1 VDKNNQV
8 ILNQADSKKRK
19 DAETSSVAVETEEKE
34 TSFSSTEPPAETSP
48 KNEIDLTRASAD
60 VNHVVHSEKSEGSDD
75 DSQISIMHPNDVIFE
90 SETKPGQT
98 EPEKRKEKDISEK
111 KRAYSWKSKTEKP
124 VKEEGEERKRLKK
137 KTVSKKTKSTPVK
150 PMPQPVIMSKGIAYL
165 SGNMIKL
172 TGGIKLSPGDEIKIK
187 DKDFVLKAQPRK
199 KTVIYF
205 SAAGLLILGLILF
218 SPLFKSKGSGR
229 LIGIVMDETS
239 RVFVPQAKIY
249 LKEADKTV
257 KSNQLGFFMLES
269 IPPGLYTLEASF
281 SGYKVQRENV
291 TITKDQSTT
300 ISVQLSSLSFGNLSS
315 ESASEV
321 ASPEEG
327 SERLSST
334 EVSTSSDYGSIRIKS
349 NVSDPM
355 ILIDDRTAGAGN
367 KVYRKIEPGKHLVT
381 ATKEGY
387 SDWAG
392 QVTIKPGQTL
402 NIDVE
407 LTEDK
412 SSSPETWKDYLS
424 LAESQ
429 RNSNDFTSAL
439 NSYDQALA
447 LNSNSPEALLGRGHT
462 YMQIGE
468 ESKASEDWEKAGK
481 LFFNV
486 HDYQNAI
493 LCYNNLVTF
502 KDKDAGYYLNRGV
515 CFLQLGRYQN
525 SIADLKKATEL
536 DAGLFLGYLNLG
548 EAYCKTGEYKLS
560 IETYKR
566 ARKLNPNSQHVFAG
580 LTKAY
585 YLKGDQSE
593 AKKSYKKYEELS
605 TYLDR
610 EKMKQDPDWSTVL
623 KGMGVE

>member
-8 ILNQADSKKRK
+8 VLNQADSKKRK
-19 DAETSSVAVETEEKE
+19 DAETSSVATETAEKE
-34 TSFSSTEPPAETSP
+34 TSLPSVEQPTETFPE
-48 KNEIDLTRASAD
+48 NEIDLTRASAD
-60 VNHVVHSEKSEGSDD
+60 TSHLAHRGEAEGSDD
-75 DSQISIMHPNDVIFE
+75 DRHISIMHPNDVVFE
-90 SETKPGQT
+90 VETKPEEG
-98 EPEKRKEKDISEK
+98 EKEKKKEKSISEK
-111 KRAYSWKSKTEKP
+111 KRSYSWKSKTEKP
-124 VKEEGEERKRLKK
+124 IKEEGEEGKRLKK
-137 KTVSKKTKSTPVK
+137 KTVSKKAKSTRVK
-150 PMPQPVIMSKGIAYL
+150 PMPQPVTMSKGIAYL

-187 DKDFVLKAQPRK
+187 DKEFVLRAQPRK

-205 SAAGLLILGLILF
+205 SAVCLLILGLLLF
-218 SPLFKSKGSGR
+218 SPLFKSKGSGK
-229 LIGIVMDETS
+229 LIGVVMDERS

-257 KSNQLGFFMLES
+257 KSNQLGFFMFEP

-281 SGYKVQRENV
+281 SGYKPQRENV

-300 ISVQLSSLSFGNLSS
+300 ISVQLLPLSFDNLSS
-315 ESASEV
+315 ESPSKV
-321 ASPEEG
+321 ASPEEE

-334 EVSTSSDYGSIRIKS
+334 DVSASSDYGALRIKS
-349 NVSDPM
+349 NVSDPV
-355 ILIDDRTAGAGN
+355 ILVDSRPAGTGN

-387 SDWAG
+387 SDWGG
-392 QVTIKPGQTL
+392 QVTINPGQTL
-402 NIDVE
+402 NLNIE
-407 LTEDK
+407 LAEEKTP
-412 SSSPETWKDYLS
+412 SPQTWKDYLA
-424 LAESQ
+424 LAETQ

-439 NSYDQALA
+439 NSYNQALA
-447 LNSNSPEALLGRGHT
+447 LNSNSAEALWGRGHT
-462 YMQIGE
+462 YMQTGE
-468 ESKASEDWEKAGK
+468 KTKAIEDLEKARK
-481 LFFNV
+481 LFFNG

-493 LCYNNLVTF
+493 LCFNDLMTF
-502 KDKDAGYYLNRGV
+502 KDKDAGYYLNRGT
-515 CFLQLGRYQN
+515 CFLQLGQYPN
-525 SIADLKKATEL
+525 SIADLKKAIEL
-536 DAGLFLGYLNLG
+536 DADLFLGYLNLG

-566 ARKLNPNSQHVFAG
+566 ARKLNPNSQQVFVG

-610 EKMKQDPDWSTVL
+610 EKMKQDSEWSTAL
-623 KGMGVE
+623 KGMGLE